1 MSEIQ
6 QFSNFE
12 VETLTSKNPFTGEE
26 KTTQTLIFRRSLDCE
41 IIESIKQ
48 ILESDD
54 EMYNDP
60 IRLAPNDF
68 YPHLK
73 TITNKVSYG
82 DDYLIELSFWLN
94 DYFKDR
100 IEQLE
105 RMSQDGK
112 INFSNLES
120 IINIGSKCIGKI
132 LDQDIGFIISRT
144 ERGVDSNGVSFYAVT
159 GKVTIAFGDKFKQF
173 DKNFIIQQFRG
184 ALSPDQLPVRP
195 ITEEETLK
203 LTLRGAKLI
212 KYGMSGT
219 YVAYSGN
226 MFRKTPYGIYKFRAD
241 GRIMIDPT
249 GFMKKYP
256 SYDHFR
262 GLVDCESVPDDLLFM
277 CYPFV
282 YGFSFTTKEWG
293 EVYINDVSDVV
304 FNEGAFD
311 MVVLDANTK
320 EMVKALI
327 THSDAAFSDIITG
340 KSKATIF
347 CLDGTPGVGKTL
359 LSESICEYLHK
370 PLYSVTVG
378 ELGTSPEK
386 LEQKLNEIL
395 EIAYAWNAVIL
406 LDEADIFM
414 EKRASNDLN
423 RNAMVSVFLRL
434 LERYQGIMFLTTNR
448 IDDFDVA
455 FKSRISISIHYDE
468 LSELSRYQVWKN
480 LLSASKIELDDVNVS
495 ELSQI
500 KLNGRQIKNCIRMA
514 QCLAKSK
521 NQVMSKEIVE
531 QVVPF
536 IM

>member
-1 MSEIQ
+1 MSETQ

-12 VETLTSKNPFTGEE
+12 VETIQQTNPLTGSVDVKHM
-26 KTTQTLIFRRSLDCE
+26 LIFRRSLDAQ

-48 ILESDD
+48 LLDSDD

-60 IRLAPNDF
+60 IKLSPNDF
-68 YPHLK
+68 YTHLK
-73 TITNKVSYG
+73 TITNKVFYG
-82 DDYLIELSFWLN
+82 DDNLVELSFWLN
-94 DYFKDR
+94 EYFKDR

-120 IINIGSKCIGKI
+120 VINIGAKCIGKI
-132 LDQDIGFIISRT
+132 LDQHVGFIVSRT
-144 ERGVDSNGVSFYAVT
+144 DRGVDGNGIPFYSVS

-184 ALSPDQLPVRP
+184 ALNVDQLPVRP
-195 ITEEETLK
+195 ISEEETNQ
-203 LTLRGAKLI
+203 LTMRGAKLI

-219 YVAYSGN
+219 YASYKGN

-262 GLVDCESVPDDLLFM
+262 GLTDCESVPDDLLFM

-282 YGFSFTTKEWG
+282 YGFSFSTKEWG
-293 EVYINDVSDVV
+293 EIYINQVDDIV
-304 FNEGAFD
+304 FDDKAFD
-311 MVVLDANTK
+311 MVVLNENTK
-320 EMVKALI
+320 SMVKALI
-327 THSDAAFSDIITG
+327 TNTDATFSDVITG

-347 CLDGTPGVGKTL
+347 CLDGSPGVGKTL

-370 PLYSVTVG
+370 PLYSITVG
-378 ELGTSPEK
+378 ELGTSPEV
-386 LEQKLNEIL
+386 LEKKLNEIL
-395 EIAYAWNAVIL
+395 EIAYAWNAIIL

-414 EKRASNDLN
+414 EKRSSNDLN
-423 RNAMVSVFLRL
+423 RNAMVSIFLRL

-448 IDDFDVA
+448 MDEFDAA

-468 LSELSRYQVWKN
+468 LSQSACYQVWKN
-480 LLSASKIELDDVNVS
+480 LLSASNIELDDVDVL

-500 KLNGRQIKNCIRMA
+500 ILNGRQIKNCIRMA

-521 NQVMSKEIVE
+521 NQPMNRDIVE
-531 QVVPF
+531 SVVPF
-536 IM
+536 IV

>member
-1 MSEIQ
+1 MANTE

-12 VETLTSKNPFTGEE
+12 VETIQQTNPLTGSSTER
-26 KTTQTLIFRRSLDCE
+26 KTIIFRRALDSQ
-41 IIESIKQ
+41 IIESVKQ
-48 ILESDD
+48 LLDSDD
-54 EMYNDP
+54 EIYNDP
-60 IRLAPNDF
+60 IRLSPDEF
-68 YPHLK
+68 YSHLK

-82 DDYLIELSFWLN
+82 DDHLIELSFWLN
-94 DYFKDR
+94 EYFKDR

-120 IINIGSKCIGKI
+120 IINIGTKCIGKI
-132 LDQDIGFIISRT
+132 LDQNVGFIVSRT
-144 ERGVDSNGVSFYAVT
+144 DRGVDGNGVPFYSVS
-159 GKVTIAFGDKFKQF
+159 GKVTIAWGDKFKQF
-173 DKNFIIQQFRG
+173 DKNFVIQQFRG
-184 ALSPDQLPVRP
+184 AISPDQLPVRP
-195 ITEEETLK
+195 ITEEETAT
-203 LTLRGAKLI
+203 LTLRGAKLV

-219 YVAYSGN
+219 YASYQGN

-282 YGFSFTTKEWG
+282 YGFSFANKEWG
-293 EVYINDVSDVV
+293 EIYIDNVTDVV
-304 FNEGAFD
+304 FDDKAFD
-311 MVVLDANTK
+311 MVVLDQDTK
-320 EMVKALI
+320 QMVKALI
-327 THSDAAFSDIITG
+327 TNADASFSDVITG

-347 CLDGTPGVGKTL
+347 CLDGSPGVGKTL

-378 ELGTSPEK
+378 ELGTTPEI
-386 LEQKLNEIL
+386 LENKLNSIL

-414 EKRASNDLN
+414 EKRSSNDLV
-423 RNAMVSVFLRL
+423 RNAMVSIFLRL

-448 IDDFDVA
+448 MDEFDPA

-468 LSELSRYQVWKN
+468 LSGEARKQVWTN
-480 LLSASKIELDDVNVS
+480 LLSASNITLPEEDIVS
-495 ELSQI
+495 LSFIQ
-500 KLNGRQIKNCIRMA
+500 LNGRQIKNCIRMA
-514 QCLAKSK
+514 QCLAKDA
-521 NQVMSKEIVE
+521 NQNMTKEIVE
-531 QVVPF
+531 RVVPF
-536 IM
+536 II